1 MSKLASLEC
10 KPLETS
16 LLNKAGHLELLI
28 NLGLGLSQI
37 ILFRSLRVEELFS
50 KVLVTGACSHVP
62 DVLFFDLCPLLRRP
76 ELSFCH
82 LKLQL
87 FYPLFLADFLLV
99 DLLKL
104 SLDSAG
110 DNVHF
115 FGVA

>member
-10 KPLETS
+10 KPLKTS
-16 LLNKAGHLELLI
+16 LLDEAGHLKLLI
-28 NLGLGLSQI
+28 DLGLGLGQI
-37 ILFRSLRVEELFS
+37 ILFRSLSVEELFGE
-50 KVLVTGACSHVP
+50 VLVTGDCSHVP
-62 DVLFFDLCPLLRRP
+62 DVLFFDLCALLRRP
-76 ELSFCH
+76 ELSFSH

-87 FYPLFLADFLLV
+87 FDSLFLADVLLV

-104 SLDSAG
+104 SLDSTG